1 MGKFLHSHLVLAV
14 ASVMVIGLCPWVW
27 AQESGLRSMNTAAPE
42 FPPPVGFG
50 ATSAGG
56 DAGPSPGQMAQAA
69 QAAAQQRPAGAS
81 PQQVVS
87 TGSPAPPESTQA
99 GGGGITWINS
109 QPLTMAQLRGRVV
122 MIDFWEPTCINCIR
136 TFPEYKKWWEHY
148 HQDGF
153 EIIGVEDPEFDI
165 MDSVDHVREAV
176 KRFQLPYPIAVD
188 DHFQIWN
195 SYKND
200 SWPNRFLID
209 AQGTIRY
216 NVVGEGSDAEFER
229 AIQELLKQ
237 AHPGLEFPAADKV
250 SAGENARA
258 PACGESTPEMY
269 VGDWSGR
276 GVLANLEGYRDGKTI
291 DYQAQSQVE
300 DGRVVLSG
308 RWQTDRNGMIYRG
321 KHKGEEPGADFATIR
336 YHAREL
342 YAVMN
347 VSHGHP
353 SRVYITQDG
362 HSLTAANKGVDVQI
376 DGQGRSYI
384 EVREPRMY
392 YVVQNP
398 EFGNHT
404 LQLFPTG
411 SGLTLNSF
419 TFGNDCQ
426 THFAHL

>member
-1 MGKFLHSHLVLAV
+1 MGLGGQVY
-14 ASVMVIGLCPWVW
+14 
-27 AQESGLRSMNTAAPE
+27 AQESGLRSLNTPAPE

-50 ATSAGG
+50 AASAGG
-56 DAGPSPGQMAQAA
+56 DMAPSPGQMAQAA

-87 TGSPAPPESTQA
+87 TASPAPTGGGQA
-99 GGGGITWINS
+99 DGGGITWINS
-109 QPLTMAQLRGRVV
+109 HPLTMAQLRGNVV

-136 TFPEYKKWWEHY
+136 TFPENKKWWERY

-165 MDSVDHVREAV
+165 MDSVEHVRDAV

-195 SYKND
+195 AYKNN

-216 NVVGEGSDAEFER
+216 NVVGEGADAEFER

-237 AHPGLEFPAADKV
+237 AHPGLAFPAADAV
-250 SAGENARA
+250 SADVSVAA
-258 PACGESTPEMY
+258 PACGQPTPELY

-276 GVLANLEGYRDGKTI
+276 GVLANPEGYHDGKTI
-291 DYQAQSQVE
+291 DYRAQSQVE

-308 RWQTDRNGMIYRG
+308 RWQSDRNGMIYRG
-321 KHKGEEPGADFATIR
+321 KHKDEEPGTDAATVR

-342 YAVMN
+342 YVVMN

-353 SRVYITQDG
+353 SRVYLTQDG
-362 HSLTAANKGVDVQI
+362 HPLTPANKGVDVQI

-398 EFGNHT
+398 EFGSHT
-404 LQLFPTG
+404 LQLFPAG
-411 SGLTLNSF
+411 SGFTLNSF

-426 THFAHL
+426 THFDHL